1 MAYKV
6 KFGGAGAGGGTASPN
21 LDAGYGLIYRL
32 NDLWRAA
39 DGASLGGDMDR
50 WNFVLD
56 RIYMN
61 LCYRGKL
68 EIDVVYDDNKE
79 PISIR
84 SIGLPKEDQMVY
96 DKFQELIKEIKKKKM
111 LGFRK
116 KNKDIY
122 FSASEEHYAILKMK
136 DIWLRKFMNERGLYL
151 KESEFDPKKA
161 MFGG

>member
-1 MAYKV
+1 MAYKI
-6 KFGGAGAGGGTASPN
+6 KFGGAGSGGSAQPS

-32 NDLWRAA
+32 NDLWKMA
-39 DGASLGGDMDR
+39 DHASLNGDMDR

-68 EIDVVYDDNKE
+68 EVDVEFNEQKQ
-79 PISIR
+79 PISIK
-84 SIGLPKEDQMVY
+84 SIGLPKEDQMIY
-96 DKFQELIKEIKKKKM
+96 DKFQELLKDVKKKKN
-111 LGFRK
+111 LAIK
-116 KNKDIY
+116 KRNKEFY
-122 FSASEEHYAILKMK
+122 YLATEEHYSVLKMK

-151 KESEFDPKKA
+151 KESEFDARKA